1 MIKYWILFN
10 LFISL
15 YELYCF
21 NNKHLINID
30 SNKVEDD
37 ILIKSWSEYSRVD
50 PRYIN
55 SYNSQY
61 V

>member
-1 MIKYWILFN
+1 MIEYWIMFN
-10 LFISL
+10 LVISS

-30 SNKVEDD
+30 SNKVKDD

-50 PRYIN
+50 KIIDLIY
-55 SYNSQY
+55 
-61 V
+61 